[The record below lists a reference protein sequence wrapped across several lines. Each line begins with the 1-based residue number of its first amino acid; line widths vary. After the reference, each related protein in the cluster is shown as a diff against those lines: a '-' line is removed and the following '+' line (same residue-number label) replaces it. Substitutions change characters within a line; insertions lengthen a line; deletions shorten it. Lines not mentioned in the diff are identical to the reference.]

1 MERAIVHSDLT
12 KNEIQPQLLLEKYI
26 ELVKLDIKHFFP
38 EESLQKVQTLTI
50 NIDQFLFNQPYLAQ
64 ALEET
69 SHVPYGD
76 ITEGDL
82 G

>member
-1 MERAIVHSDLT
+1 M
-12 KNEIQPQLLLEKYI
+12 QLAEVVSRGGSS
-26 ELVKLDIKHFFP
+26 ET
-38 EESLQKVQTLTI
+38 SLQKVLTLKTH
-50 NIDQFLFNQPYLAQ
+50 IDQFLFNQPYLAQ

-69 SHVPYGD
+69 SRILYWD

>member
-1 MERAIVHSDLT
+1 M
-12 KNEIQPQLLLEKYI
+12 QLVETINSGDML
-26 ELVKLDIKHFFP
+26 
-38 EESLQKVQTLTI
+38 EESLKKVQILTI
-50 NIDQFLFNQPYLAQ
+50 DLDKTLLNQPYLAQ

-69 SHVPYGD
+69 SHVPYWD